1 MDEIVKNIR
10 EGTHVLLPF
19 YETLPELNLSLGKA
33 HYLVWNMELIT
44 FFRFLELMI

>member
-19 YETLPELNLSLGKA
+19 YETLPELNLS
-33 HYLVWNMELIT
+33 
-44 FFRFLELMI
+44 FR